1 MSDPAG
7 VVDTTGGT
15 ASLEVSNR
23 ELIEL
28 SVRFSRSFLRWLDG
42 AAGQLPYPR
51 LRVLEVLHCQG
62 PAMMKTL
69 AEDVG
74 LSARNL
80 TTIADCLEH
89 EGLIRRVPHPTD
101 RRATLLELTS
111 AGVSAAE
118 SSLAPRLAD
127 ADDGPPDAGLGQE
140 RDVRCPRRPSGR
152 PVGLLVGL
160 RNDIDPRQ
168 EQGHRAAHLLGV
180 PGVCSD
186 GVPDACACDDGDAA
200 PDEHPAVAPTAA
212 TAAISVA
219 TRAERAQSPR
229 MRTMLPSSLDR
240 LPGGRPRIVI

>member
-118 SSLAPRLAD
+118 SSLAPRLAEI
-127 ADDGPPDAGLGQE
+127 GHLFE
-140 RDVRCPRRPSGR
+140 
-152 PVGLLVGL
+152 LLSPTQKAQLARGL
-160 RNDIDPRQ
+160 RTL
-168 EQGHRAAHLLGV
+168 A
-180 PGVCSD
+180 
-186 GVPDACACDDGDAA
+186 DA
-200 PDEHPAVAPTAA
+200 
-212 TAAISVA
+212 
-219 TRAERAQSPR
+219 
-229 MRTMLPSSLDR
+229 LD
-240 LPGGRPRIVI
+240 